1 MCVEPPLGE
10 LKPAPMEPLKIKEIY
25 QPVDVREVETGV
37 WQYDLGKNFSGWA
50 RIFLKTDGSRAGQKV
65 VLKTAEKLDEN
76 GRIDQSVTC
85 LLYTSGTGYVF
96 SLGRAFHMW
105 ESLL

>member
-37 WQYDLGKNFSGWA
+37 WQYDLGKKFFRVGKDFPENRWQQ
-50 RIFLKTDGSRAGQKV
+50 SRTEGG
-65 VLKTAEKLDEN
+65 AEKLQKKLDEK
-76 GRIDQSVTC
+76 RTD
-85 LLYTSGTGYVF
+85 
-96 SLGRAFHMW
+96 
-105 ESLL
+105 